1 MAFALVAM
9 FVGIF
14 AGQLE
19 AMVRTIPL
27 KKIGLI
33 LLAVGLAYIGL
44 SMMVSSYVA
53 VLLATLLGCFVGVM
67 IDDKN

>member
-1 MAFALVAM
+1 MYGNNFAGYASWAIFTTLGNLIGGLIPNPEQFGLDFALVAM

-27 KKIGLI
+27 KKS
-33 LLAVGLAYIGL
+33 A
-44 SMMVSSYVA
+44 
-53 VLLATLLGCFVGVM
+53 
-67 IDDKN
+67 

>member
-1 MAFALVAM
+1 
-9 FVGIF
+9 
-14 AGQLE
+14 
-19 AMVRTIPL
+19 